1 MKESR
6 IIKID
11 VTNIPKVGDRLE
23 KVSGELDKTESGE
36 YAEKIAGDERMVKP
50 APKIVASI
58 EKAEF
63 IGSWKG
69 EDGFYHTTIRKKRG

>member
-1 MKESR
+1 MEESR
-6 IIKID
+6 IKID
-11 VTNIPKVGDRLE
+11 VTNIPNVRDRLE

-58 EKAEF
+58 GKAEF
-63 IGSWKG
+63 IRPWKG
-69 EDGFYHTTIRKKRG
+69 ENGFYHTTIRKKRG